1 MALPRR
7 IFIALGDPS
16 DVSPVAAH
24 DVQLQK
30 LREEISKR
38 EKAEKQA
45 KELEKFIYE
54 RQKWNE
60 QVLGAV
66 MLVVLI
72 AAAFSFAI
80 WLCLHWP
87 PQPPERPPETP
98 LVIRVPLPV
107 PVPQLTPQLRHDC
120 KGGCSPH
127 YDSEYEGFECW
138 RHRSMRGLCFD

>member
-30 LREEISKR
+30 LREEKSKR

-60 QVLGAV
+60 QVLGAAT
-66 MLVVLI
+66 LFVLT
-72 AAAFSFAI
+72 AAAFAFAI
-80 WLCLHWP
+80 WLCLHWR

-107 PVPQLTPQLRHDC
+107 PVPQLHHDC
-120 KGGCSPH
+120 KGGCGPH

>member
-16 DVSPVAAH
+16 DVSPVATL

-30 LREEISKR
+30 LREETSKR

-45 KELEKFIYE
+45 KELEKIIYEREKIIYE
-54 RQKWNE
+54 RQTWNE
-60 QVLGAV
+60 QVLKAV
-66 MLVVLI
+66 VLFVLI

-80 WLCLHWP
+80 WLCLHW
-87 PQPPERPPETP
+87 QPERPPETH
-98 LVIRVPLPV
+98 LVI
-107 PVPQLTPQLRHDC
+107 PVPQLTPQLHHDC
-120 KGGCSPH
+120 KGGCGPH